1 MAEEG
6 QRPMPQQQSKPKG
19 VPPVKKP
26 GGVGTAA
33 KPRVLTAPSLAKPT
47 TSNETDMSK
56 SLESGTIRKALA
68 FVTKRV

>member
-1 MAEEG
+1 MTEEG
-6 QRPMPQQQSKPKG
+6 KGAMQQQQAKPKG
-19 VPPVKKP
+19 MPPMKKP